1 MPAELNDA
9 ERAVRRKTHE
19 TIRRVTVDIE
29 ERQHLNT
36 PVSALMELVNDLYA
50 FSDQTAGG
58 SPGQHA
64 ASAVTTAERVETLA
78 VVREAVEA
86 LVLMVSPY
94 APHMAEE
101 LWEHL
106 GHRGGLT
113 AAGWP
118 AFDADAARAAE
129 IVVPVQVN
137 GKLRGAHHRAAR
149 GRRGRGARQ
158 GAGRSGRAGAR
169 RRQDRA
175 KGDRGAGQAGQ
186 RGGELMTCRQG
197 LGVVVAVLAMASS
210 SCGYAL
216 AGRGSFLP
224 AYIQTIGIPQFINTT
239 PVYELEQVFTER
251 VRTEFINR
259 GNYKVQPNNT
269 GVDALLTGEILTI
282 QIQPASFTDEQQ
294 ASRYILTVT
303 AKIEFRDLKT
313 NNVLW
318 ENPQWVYRDEYEA
331 TAGTDA
337 LDPNAFLAQ
346 GSDALERVGTEFAKA
361 VVSAILEAF

>member
-1 MPAELNDA
+1 MTDGKGLASSWP
-9 ERAVRRKTHE
+9 
-19 TIRRVTVDIE
+19 
-29 ERQHLNT
+29 
-36 PVSALMELVNDLYA
+36 LV
-50 FSDQTAGG
+50 
-58 SPGQHA
+58 
-64 ASAVTTAERVETLA
+64 
-78 VVREAVEA
+78 
-86 LVLMVSPY
+86 
-94 APHMAEE
+94 
-101 LWEHL
+101 
-106 GHRGGLT
+106 
-113 AAGWP
+113 
-118 AFDADAARAAE
+118 
-129 IVVPVQVN
+129 
-137 GKLRGAHHRAAR
+137 
-149 GRRGRGARQ
+149 
-158 GAGRSGRAGAR
+158 
-169 RRQDRA
+169 
-175 KGDRGAGQAGQ
+175 
-186 RGGELMTCRQG
+186 
-197 LGVVVAVLAMASS
+197 AMASS

-282 QIQPASFTDEQQ
+282 HIQPASFTDEQQ

-313 NNVLW
+313 NKVLW

-346 GSDALERVGTEFAKA
+346 GSDALERVGSEFAKA

>member
-1 MPAELNDA
+1 
-9 ERAVRRKTHE
+9 
-19 TIRRVTVDIE
+19 
-29 ERQHLNT
+29 
-36 PVSALMELVNDLYA
+36 
-50 FSDQTAGG
+50 
-58 SPGQHA
+58 
-64 ASAVTTAERVETLA
+64 
-78 VVREAVEA
+78 
-86 LVLMVSPY
+86 
-94 APHMAEE
+94 
-101 LWEHL
+101 
-106 GHRGGLT
+106 
-113 AAGWP
+113 
-118 AFDADAARAAE
+118 
-129 IVVPVQVN
+129 
-137 GKLRGAHHRAAR
+137 
-149 GRRGRGARQ
+149 
-158 GAGRSGRAGAR
+158 
-169 RRQDRA
+169 
-175 KGDRGAGQAGQ
+175 
-186 RGGELMTCRQG
+186 MTGRQG
-197 LGVVVAVLAMASS
+197 LSVLVVLVAMASS

-269 GVDALLTGEILTI
+269 GVDALLTGEILSI
-282 QIQPASFTDEQQ
+282 HIQPASFTDEQQ

-331 TAGTDA
+331 TAGADA

-346 GSDALERVGTEFAKA
+346 GSDALERVGSEFAKA